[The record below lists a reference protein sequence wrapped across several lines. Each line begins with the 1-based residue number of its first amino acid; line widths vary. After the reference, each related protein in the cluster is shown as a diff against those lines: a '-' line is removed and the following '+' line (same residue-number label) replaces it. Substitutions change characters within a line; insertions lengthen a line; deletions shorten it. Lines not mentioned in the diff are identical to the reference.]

1 MTGWTPQSDGM
12 TTALIDTDRTTAAR
26 IEAARDSITADEL
39 SEMFAL
45 ALATDPAPA
54 EFRPYLPPRTT
65 EITGWGAE
73 ADRHVNL
80 HGQSVG

>member
-1 MTGWTPQSDGM
+1 MTPRTPQSDGM
-12 TTALIDTDRTTAAR
+12 TTALMTTEATAVAR
-26 IEAARDSITADEL
+26 IEAARDEIT
-39 SEMFAL
+39 
-45 ALATDPAPA
+45 PA
-54 EFRPYLPPRTT
+54 ELAEMYARASAPEGMLIRPYLPPRTT